1 MADTIGKH
9 ARTISSGL
17 PWLSCVLV
25 GWLLLSMHS
34 LSQAQESVR
43 PLPSL
48 EERTEEDKSESK
60 ANELDNA
67 ESTGRSGLRALLDGG
82 PLMLPIL
89 GSSLV
94 LFIFIFERAI
104 CLRRERVIPGPFVR
118 RLLDQIAEDELKPA
132 EALQL
137 CEENG
142 SPMAEVFSAAIKK
155 WGRPSVEVEQAVLD
169 TGERVAS
176 RLRKHLRVFH
186 GVYTVGPLLGLLGT
200 VVGMI
205 QAFNAVAA
213 SDAMGR
219 PELLAAG
226 ISQALLTTAGGLS
239 VAIPAILAHL
249 YFVGRVDRLVSE
261 IDLRGQDMVNG
272 IASDGWREK
281 REKKA
286 PSSKPSRTEKKAA

>member
-1 MADTIGKH
+1 MRRGGDGSAGSWSY
-9 ARTISSGL
+9 R
-17 PWLSCVLV
+17 C
-25 GWLLLSMHS
+25 WLLAS
-34 LSQAQESVR
+34 LACWCLLATERSLAQEATLPAGSAAQAAADNGQLS
-43 PLPSL
+43 PLPAMSDSD
-48 EERTEEDKSESK
+48 EE
-60 ANELDNA
+60 APP
-67 ESTGRSGLRALLDGG
+67 GRSGLKALLDGG
-82 PLMLPIL
+82 PLMVPIL
-89 GSSLV
+89 ACSLV
-94 LFIFIFERAI
+94 LFIYIFERVI

-118 RLLDQIAEDELKPA
+118 RLLDQIAEDELKPE

-137 CEENG
+137 CQENG

-200 VVGMI
+200 VLGMI
-205 QAFNAVAA
+205 QSFNAVAA

-249 YFVGRVDRLVSE
+249 YFVGRVDKLVSE
-261 IDLRGQDMVNG
+261 IDLLGQDMVNS
-272 IASDGWREK
+272 ISSDGWREK
-281 REKKA
+281 REKKPA
-286 PSSKPSRTEKKAA
+286 KTVKPEKKAA

>member
-1 MADTIGKH
+1 MIRGGHMKAG
-9 ARTISSGL
+9 RR
-17 PWLSCVLV
+17 SCHC
-25 GWLLLSMHS
+25 WLLASLICLSMS
-34 LSQAQESVR
+34 LTRAAWTQEVVSAERISQTVASERELS
-43 PLPSL
+43 PLP
-48 EERTEEDKSESK
+48 ESSVDDEP
-60 ANELDNA
+60 ELP
-67 ESTGRSGLRALLDGG
+67 GRRSGLKALLDGG
-82 PLMLPIL
+82 PLMVPIL
-89 GSSLV
+89 ASSLV
-94 LFIFIFERAI
+94 LFIYIFERVI

-118 RLLDQIAEDELKPA
+118 RLLDQIAEDELKPE

-137 CEENG
+137 CHENG
-142 SPMAEVFSAAIKK
+142 SPMAEVFAAAIKK

-200 VVGMI
+200 VLGMI
-205 QAFNAVAA
+205 QSFNAVAA

-239 VAIPAILAHL
+239 VAIPAIMAHL
-249 YFVGRVDRLVSE
+249 YFVGRVDKLVSE
-261 IDLRGQDMVNG
+261 IDLLGQDMVNS

-281 REKKA
+281 RDKKPA
-286 PSSKPSRTEKKAA
+286 KPVKTEKKAA